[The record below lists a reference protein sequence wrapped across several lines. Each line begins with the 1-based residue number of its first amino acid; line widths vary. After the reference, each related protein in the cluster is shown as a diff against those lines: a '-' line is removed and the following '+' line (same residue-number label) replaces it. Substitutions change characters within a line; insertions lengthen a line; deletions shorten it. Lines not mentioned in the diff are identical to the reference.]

1 MLLNFRY
8 GPFWVATTLVFVI
21 AATGN
26 YANYVSYK
34 KKHSGTSSTV
44 QVWYS
49 NVDKVEYLVCMP
61 GTWFVSC
68 IYVWS
73 FLARS
78 GLSCKKLKETS
89 RYRQLPIQAPW
100 YSQAVS

>member
-1 MLLNFRY
+1 LFTFRY

-49 NVDKVEYLVCMP
+49 NVDKVDYVVCMA
-61 GTWFVSC
+61 GTLS
-68 IYVWS
+68 
-73 FLARS
+73 
-78 GLSCKKLKETS
+78 LSCMYACKL
-89 RYRQLPIQAPW
+89 L
-100 YSQAVS
+100 SQTRLGL

>member
-1 MLLNFRY
+1 MQHLKSSYSDEAVLCVCRY

-49 NVDKVEYLVCMP
+49 NVDKVLY
-61 GTWFVSC
+61 
-68 IYVWS
+68 I
-73 FLARS
+73 
-78 GLSCKKLKETS
+78 
-89 RYRQLPIQAPW
+89 
-100 YSQAVS
+100 

>member
-1 MLLNFRY
+1 MLLCHAVPVVAWRLVDSLMHFDCRY

-34 KKHSGTSSTV
+34 KKHSGTSSVT

-49 NVDKVEYLVCMP
+49 NVDKVQYPMRTC
-61 GTWFVSC
+61 C
-68 IYVWS
+68 IDCS
-73 FLARS
+73 S
-78 GLSCKKLKETS
+78 T
-89 RYRQLPIQAPW
+89 
-100 YSQAVS
+100 

>member
-1 MLLNFRY
+1 MGWQTTGLLVRRY

-26 YANYVSYK
+26 YANYVSYR

-49 NVDKVEYLVCMP
+49 NVDKVQGAALHWPRCLRLNVIASIHGSLRCRLLV
-61 GTWFVSC
+61 S
-68 IYVWS
+68 
-73 FLARS
+73 
-78 GLSCKKLKETS
+78 
-89 RYRQLPIQAPW
+89 
-100 YSQAVS
+100 